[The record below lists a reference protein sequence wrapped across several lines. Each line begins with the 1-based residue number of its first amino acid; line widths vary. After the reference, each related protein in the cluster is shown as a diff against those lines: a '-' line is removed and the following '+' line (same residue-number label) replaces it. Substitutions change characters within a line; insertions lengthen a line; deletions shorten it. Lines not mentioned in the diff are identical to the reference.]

1 MAKGL
6 PFLLLRNSAILKPK
20 NQNEDIWNSN
30 GDVPTVGNTNSC
42 FATHFWGCRS
52 KKWRLSLR
60 NWGCALCFHGLKLNG
75 DKTYSAQ
82 LPCSLWMNRAQ
93 FPCHSILLAV
103 TWRITLVRMR
113 LKLFAFSAEN
123 IGLKELFSLI
133 LYVFIIDFFHCFFE
147 DSIKNRN
154 FLTF

>member
-52 KKWRLSLR
+52 KKWRLSLK
-60 NWGCALCFHGLKLNG
+60 NCG
-75 DKTYSAQ
+75 
-82 LPCSLWMNRAQ
+82 RAQ
-93 FPCHSILLAV
+93 CLYPFQLSSVLEICEQEIIFCNFFSV
-103 TWRITLVRMR
+103 KEKS
-113 LKLFAFSAEN
+113 KLF
-123 IGLKELFSLI
+123 
-133 LYVFIIDFFHCFFE
+133 
-147 DSIKNRN
+147 
-154 FLTF
+154 

>member
-52 KKWRLSLR
+52 KKWRLSLK
-60 NWGCALCFHGLKLNG
+60 NCG
-75 DKTYSAQ
+75 
-82 LPCSLWMNRAQ
+82 RAQ
-93 FPCHSILLAV
+93 CLYPFQLSSVIDFLFGTFDSIL
-103 TWRITLVRMR
+103 RIDR
-113 LKLFAFSAEN
+113 KYE
-123 IGLKELFSLI
+123 
-133 LYVFIIDFFHCFFE
+133 
-147 DSIKNRN
+147 
-154 FLTF
+154 

>member
-60 NWGCALCFHGLKLNG
+60 NCG
-75 DKTYSAQ
+75 
-82 LPCSLWMNRAQ
+82 RAQ
-93 FPCHSILLAV
+93 CLYPFQLRSVLQSSPH
-103 TWRITLVRMR
+103 
-113 LKLFAFSAEN
+113 
-123 IGLKELFSLI
+123 FSLHFAHSTKKTRFA
-133 LYVFIIDFFHCFFE
+133 LQNLFLDFGPGYFH
-147 DSIKNRN
+147 
-154 FLTF
+154 

>member
-60 NWGCALCFHGLKLNG
+60 NWGCALCFHGLKLN
-75 DKTYSAQ
+75 DEVITYNTHCCWK
-82 LPCSLWMNRAQ
+82 LPWLKIMPKIYSFSM
-93 FPCHSILLAV
+93 FFSFTLLPRPEKI
-103 TWRITLVRMR
+103 RISFWHNNNT
-113 LKLFAFSAEN
+113 KP
-123 IGLKELFSLI
+123 KQ
-133 LYVFIIDFFHCFFE
+133 HCFRQAE
-147 DSIKNRN
+147 RPK
-154 FLTF
+154 

>member
-52 KKWRLSLR
+52 KKWRLSLK
-60 NWGCALCFHGLKLNG
+60 NCG
-75 DKTYSAQ
+75 
-82 LPCSLWMNRAQ
+82 RAQ
-93 FPCHSILLAV
+93 CLYPFQLSSDSHLLMIL
-103 TWRITLVRMR
+103 
-113 LKLFAFSAEN
+113 
-123 IGLKELFSLI
+123 
-133 LYVFIIDFFHCFFE
+133 
-147 DSIKNRN
+147 KNCAYIV
-154 FLTF
+154 

>member
-6 PFLLLRNSAILKPK
+6 PFLLLQNSAILKPK

-60 NWGCALCFHGLKLNG
+60 NCESAVHFDPHFFSVQLNSDIRPDGVLLERRMECAGRSSSCKQ
-75 DKTYSAQ
+75 S
-82 LPCSLWMNRAQ
+82 
-93 FPCHSILLAV
+93 
-103 TWRITLVRMR
+103 
-113 LKLFAFSAEN
+113 
-123 IGLKELFSLI
+123 
-133 LYVFIIDFFHCFFE
+133 FIYD
-147 DSIKNRN
+147 
-154 FLTF
+154 

>member
-52 KKWRLSLR
+52 KKWRLSLK
-60 NWGCALCFHGLKLNG
+60 NCG
-75 DKTYSAQ
+75 
-82 LPCSLWMNRAQ
+82 RAQ
-93 FPCHSILLAV
+93 CLYPFQLSSEQQSKGTQSITHTRHFTA
-103 TWRITLVRMR
+103 TGW
-113 LKLFAFSAEN
+113 S
-123 IGLKELFSLI
+123 
-133 LYVFIIDFFHCFFE
+133 
-147 DSIKNRN
+147 
-154 FLTF
+154 

>member
-52 KKWRLSLR
+52 KKWRLSLK
-60 NWGCALCFHGLKLNG
+60 NCG
-75 DKTYSAQ
+75 
-82 LPCSLWMNRAQ
+82 RAQ
-93 FPCHSILLAV
+93 CLYPFQLSSVALLRTYLRKRVRFPIDLHKMSTKKFLNFFP
-103 TWRITLVRMR
+103 TL
-113 LKLFAFSAEN
+113 K
-123 IGLKELFSLI
+123 
-133 LYVFIIDFFHCFFE
+133 D
-147 DSIKNRN
+147 
-154 FLTF
+154 

>member
-60 NWGCALCFHGLKLNG
+60 NCGCALCFHLPI
-75 DKTYSAQ
+75 KTEQCCISFLLVESQIFKYYT
-82 LPCSLWMNRAQ
+82 N
-93 FPCHSILLAV
+93 SILMKHFVFFRTSEKIANRSEWQV
-103 TWRITLVRMR
+103 N
-113 LKLFAFSAEN
+113 LK
-123 IGLKELFSLI
+123 IQKVI
-133 LYVFIIDFFHCFFE
+133 
-147 DSIKNRN
+147 
-154 FLTF
+154 

>member
-52 KKWRLSLR
+52 KKWRLSLK
-60 NWGCALCFHGLKLNG
+60 NCG
-75 DKTYSAQ
+75 
-82 LPCSLWMNRAQ
+82 RAQ
-93 FPCHSILLAV
+93 CLYPFQLSSELNNNCVEEQMEKLACIYREPAPSQMQQQAEAAVVPCRV
-103 TWRITLVRMR
+103 
-113 LKLFAFSAEN
+113 LK
-123 IGLKELFSLI
+123 
-133 LYVFIIDFFHCFFE
+133 
-147 DSIKNRN
+147 
-154 FLTF
+154 

>member
-52 KKWRLSLR
+52 KKWRLSLK
-60 NWGCALCFHGLKLNG
+60 NCG
-75 DKTYSAQ
+75 
-82 LPCSLWMNRAQ
+82 RAQ
-93 FPCHSILLAV
+93 CLYPFQLSSELVSDIDNTVIHKCLLP
-103 TWRITLVRMR
+103 I
-113 LKLFAFSAEN
+113 
-123 IGLKELFSLI
+123 I
-133 LYVFIIDFFHCFFE
+133 VFTYF
-147 DSIKNRN
+147 
-154 FLTF
+154 